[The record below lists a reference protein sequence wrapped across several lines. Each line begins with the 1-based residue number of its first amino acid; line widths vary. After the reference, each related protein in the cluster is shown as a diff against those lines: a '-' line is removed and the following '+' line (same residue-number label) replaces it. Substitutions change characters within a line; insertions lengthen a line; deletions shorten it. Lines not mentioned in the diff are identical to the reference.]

1 MEYRYG
7 CIRDISASPP
17 TASKC
22 RTHNMMRRLVSVVVV
37 TAVKVAI
44 EEVDKSFRAA
54 SQIDKT

>member
-1 MEYRYG
+1 MA

-22 RTHNMMRRLVSVVVV
+22 QTHNMMRRLVSVVVV

-54 SQIDKT
+54 GQIDKT